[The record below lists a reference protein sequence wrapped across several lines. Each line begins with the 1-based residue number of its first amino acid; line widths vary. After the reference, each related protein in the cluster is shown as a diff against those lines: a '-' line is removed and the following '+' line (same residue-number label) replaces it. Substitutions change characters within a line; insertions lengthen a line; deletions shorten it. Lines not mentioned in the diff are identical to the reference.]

1 MKKKIYIWYFAGCD
15 LHILMIW
22 FMNSCFY
29 NNEDMFGFVV
39 TVNWSGLFTIG
50 MCFRIRMYQISIM
63 KITGECTCI

>member
-1 MKKKIYIWYFAGCD
+1 
-15 LHILMIW
+15 MIW